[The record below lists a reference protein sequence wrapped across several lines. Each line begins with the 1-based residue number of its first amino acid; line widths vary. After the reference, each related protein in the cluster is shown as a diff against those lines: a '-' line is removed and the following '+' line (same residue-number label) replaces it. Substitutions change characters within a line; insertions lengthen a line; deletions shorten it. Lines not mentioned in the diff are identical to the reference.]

1 MVIGNTL
8 DGMRP
13 PAPAFP
19 RVIDMPKSVTQANP
33 EVRSGFF
40 ERRRLRRIRMIVELT
55 HKLISSDMTVSH
67 REAQCLVQ
75 CARKA
80 ILDLHPEFAERYE
93 RVIRPHFERVLAQRW
108 PGAEPL
114 GPGDCELIN

>member
-1 MVIGNTL
+1 
-8 DGMRP
+8 
-13 PAPAFP
+13 
-19 RVIDMPKSVTQANP
+19 MPKSQIVINTEA
-33 EVRSGFF
+33 RSGFV

-80 ILDLHPEFAERYE
+80 ILDLHPEFEERYE
-93 RVIRPHFERVLAQRW
+93 RVIRPHFERLLAQRW
-108 PGAEPL
+108 PLLEPL
-114 GPGDCELIN
+114 NPGDCELVN

>member
-1 MVIGNTL
+1 
-8 DGMRP
+8 
-13 PAPAFP
+13 
-19 RVIDMPKSVTQANP
+19 MPKSAIEIKT
-33 EVRSGFF
+33 EVRSGFM

-55 HKLISSDMTVSH
+55 HQLISTDMTVSH
-67 REAQCLVQ
+67 REAHCLVL

-80 ILDLHPEFAERYE
+80 ILDLHPEFEERYE

-108 PGAEPL
+108 PGLEPL

>member
-1 MVIGNTL
+1 
-8 DGMRP
+8 
-13 PAPAFP
+13 
-19 RVIDMPKSVTQANP
+19 MPKSQIEIKT
-33 EVRSGFF
+33 EVRSGFI

-80 ILDLHPEFAERYE
+80 ILDLHPELEERYE
-93 RVIRPHFERVLAQRW
+93 RVICPHFERVLAQRW
-108 PGAEPL
+108 PGLDPL
-114 GPGDCELIN
+114 NPGDCELIN

>member
-1 MVIGNTL
+1 M
-8 DGMRP
+8 P
-13 PAPAFP
+13 PWPSAFP
-19 RVIDMPKSVTQANP
+19 RVIVMPKFETEMNT
-33 EVRSGFF
+33 EVRSGFM

-55 HKLISSDMTVSH
+55 HKLISSDTTVSQ

-80 ILDLHPEFAERYE
+80 ILDLHPDFEERYE

-108 PGAEPL
+108 LGAEPL
-114 GPGDCELIN
+114 NPGDCELVN